1 MTLLVA
7 RILTA
12 LHLLRPSAHPPLPFR
27 LPLRRALLSVHVLN
41 TTYPER
47 IDR

>member
-1 MTLLVA
+1 MTLLVT
-7 RILTA
+7 RLLFA

-41 TTYPER
+41 TTHFR
-47 IDR
+47 SIDR